1 MKNLDR
7 IKRTFLHIVLLSVVL
22 TSCNN
27 SQKETVVSEEVIVV
41 SEPLP
46 SWNDGAT
53 KSAIINFVNDVSTEG
68 GTKYVK
74 PEERIATFDNDG
86 TLWCEQPV
94 AQLEF
99 AAYQVKKM
107 AVDHPE
113 WNDKQPFKSV
123 LEDDNEYLVND
134 LLHNHGKELMKLITV
149 THAGMTLKEFNADVN
164 AFLNDSSHPKYGKK
178 YTETIYQPMLEL
190 LQYLRNN
197 KFKTYICSG
206 GGNSFMRVFADD
218 VYGIVPE
225 NVIGTFAMNTFEQV
239 DGEWQ
244 IVKGT
249 ENLFMNDK
257 DTKPAT
263 IEQRI
268 GRIPIFVGG
277 NVRSGGD
284 IGQLTY
290 SQTNT
295 LPNFQLL
302 VNHDDDVREFA
313 YAEKDN
319 KSLNA
324 AKEGDWHVVS
334 MKNDWKKI
342 FPFDN

>member
-1 MKNLDR
+1 M
-7 IKRTFLHIVLLSVVL
+7 KRTILAVFTFALALNFG
-22 TSCNN
+22 CR
-27 SQKETVVSEEVIVV
+27 ETAQVTD
-41 SEPLP
+41 PLP
-46 SWNDGAT
+46 SWNDGKT
-53 KSAIINFVNDVSTEG
+53 KQSIIEFVERVTTPGSPDFVP
-68 GTKYVK
+68 
-74 PEERIATFDNDG
+74 PEERIATFDQDG

-99 AAYQVKKM
+99 AAYQVKQM

-113 WNDKQPFKSV
+113 WKDTQPFKSV

-134 LLHNHGKELMKLITV
+134 LLHNHGKELMKLIAV
-149 THAGMTLKEFNADVN
+149 THAGMTLKEFNADVT
-164 AFLNDSSHPKYGKK
+164 AFLNASSHPKYGKK

-190 LQYLRNN
+190 LQYLRKNE
-197 KFKTYICSG
+197 FKTYICSG
-206 GGNSFMRVFADD
+206 GGNDLMRVFAED

-239 DGEWQ
+239 DGEWE

-249 ENLFMNDK
+249 KNFFMNDK
-257 DTKPAT
+257 DTKPAA

-302 VNHDDDVREFA
+302 INHDDDVREFA

-319 KSLNA
+319 ASLNA
-324 AKEGDWHVVS
+324 AEEGGWHVVS
-334 MKNDWKKI
+334 MKNDWLKI
-342 FPFDN
+342 FPFEN

>member
-1 MKNLDR
+1 M
-7 IKRTFLHIVLLSVVL
+7 KRTILAVFTFALAL
-22 TSCNN
+22 TFGCRENA
-27 SQKETVVSEEVIVV
+27 QVTD
-41 SEPLP
+41 PLP
-46 SWNDGAT
+46 SWIDGKT
-53 KSAIINFVNDVSTEG
+53 KQSIIEFVEKVTTSGSPDFVP
-68 GTKYVK
+68 
-74 PEERIATFDNDG
+74 PEERIATFDQDG

-99 AAYQVKKM
+99 AAYQVKQM
-107 AVDHPE
+107 AVDHPD
-113 WNDKQPFKSV
+113 WKDTQPFKSV

-134 LLHNHGKELMKLITV
+134 LLHNHGKELMKLIAV
-149 THAGMTLKEFNADVN
+149 THAGMTLKEFNADVT
-164 AFLNDSSHPKYGKK
+164 AFLNTSSHPKYGKK

-190 LQYLRNN
+190 LQYLRKNE
-197 KFKTYICSG
+197 FKTYICSG
-206 GGNSFMRVFADD
+206 GGNDLMRVFAED

-225 NVIGTFAMNTFEQV
+225 NVIGTFAMNTFEKV
-239 DGEWQ
+239 NGEWE

-249 ENLFMNDK
+249 KNFFMNDK
-257 DTKPAT
+257 DTKPAA

-302 VNHDDDVREFA
+302 INHDDDVREFA

-319 KSLNA
+319 ASLNA
-324 AKEGDWHVVS
+324 AEEGGWHVVS
-334 MKNDWKKI
+334 MKNDWLKI
-342 FPFDN
+342 FPFEN

>member
-1 MKNLDR
+1 MKTKQSPV
-7 IKRTFLHIVLLSVVL
+7 IAAVLVVL
-22 TSCNN
+22 
-27 SQKETVVSEEVIVV
+27 VSAATNGFAQQADQ
-41 SEPLP
+41 LP
-46 SWNDGAT
+46 SWNDGPT
-53 KSAIINFVNDVSTEG
+53 KAAIIQFVQDVTKEG
-68 GTKYVK
+68 GPKFVP
-74 PEERIATFDNDG
+74 PEQRIATFDNDG
-86 TLWCEQPV
+86 TLWVEQPV
-94 AQLEF
+94 PQLEF
-99 AAYQVKKM
+99 VAYQVKKM
-107 AVDHPE
+107 AVNHPE
-113 WNDKQPFKSV
+113 WNQKQPFKSV
-123 LEDDNEYLVND
+123 LEGDKEYLVND
-134 LLHNHGKELMKLITV
+134 LLNNHGKELMKLIAV
-149 THAGMTLKEFNADVN
+149 THAGMTLKEFNADVK
-164 AFLNDSSHPKYGKK
+164 AFLNASSHPKFGKK

-190 LQYLRNN
+190 LQYLRDNN
-197 KFKTYICSG
+197 FKTYICSG

-239 DGEWQ
+239 DGEWV
-244 IVKGT
+244 IVKGK
-249 ENLFMNDK
+249 ENIFMNDK
-257 DTKPAT
+257 NTKPAT

-319 KSLNA
+319 QSLNA
-324 AKEGDWHVVS
+324 AQEGNWRVVS
-334 MKNDWKKI
+334 IKNDWNKI
-342 FPFDN
+342 FPFDK

>member
-1 MKNLDR
+1 MKTKQLLV
-7 IKRTFLHIVLLSVVL
+7 IAAVLVVL
-22 TSCNN
+22 
-27 SQKETVVSEEVIVV
+27 VSAATNGFAQQAD
-41 SEPLP
+41 PLP
-46 SWNDGAT
+46 SWNDRPT
-53 KSAIINFVNDVSTEG
+53 KAAIIQFVQDV
-68 GTKYVK
+68 TKESGPKFVP
-74 PEERIATFDNDG
+74 PEQRIATFDNDG
-86 TLWCEQPV
+86 TLWVEQPV
-94 AQLEF
+94 PQLEF
-99 AAYQVKKM
+99 VAYQIKKM
-107 AVDHPE
+107 AVNHPE
-113 WNDKQPFKSV
+113 WNQKQPFKSV
-123 LEDDNEYLVND
+123 LEGDKEYLVND
-134 LLHNHGKELMKLITV
+134 LLNNHGKELMKLIAV

-164 AFLNDSSHPKYGKK
+164 AFLNVSSHPKFGKK

-190 LQYLRNN
+190 LQYLRDNN
-197 KFKTYICSG
+197 FKTYICSG

-239 DGEWQ
+239 DGEWV
-244 IVKGT
+244 IVKGK
-249 ENLFMNDK
+249 ENIFMNDK
-257 DTKPAT
+257 ATKPAT

-324 AKEGDWHVVS
+324 AQEGNWHVVS
-334 MKNDWKKI
+334 MKNDWMKI
-342 FPFDN
+342 FPFDK

>member
-1 MKNLDR
+1 
-7 IKRTFLHIVLLSVVL
+7 
-22 TSCNN
+22 
-27 SQKETVVSEEVIVV
+27 
-41 SEPLP
+41 
-46 SWNDGAT
+46 
-53 KSAIINFVNDVSTEG
+53 
-68 GTKYVK
+68 
-74 PEERIATFDNDG
+74 
-86 TLWCEQPV
+86 
-94 AQLEF
+94 
-99 AAYQVKKM
+99 M

-113 WNDKQPFKSV
+113 WNDTQPFKSV

-134 LLHNHGKELMKLITV
+134 LLNNHGKELMKLITV
-149 THAGMTLKEFNADVN
+149 THAGMTLKEFNADVK
-164 AFLNDSSHPKYGKK
+164 AFLNASSHPKYGKK

-190 LQYLRNN
+190 LQYLRENE
-197 KFKTYICSG
+197 FKTYICSG

-249 ENLFMNDK
+249 KNIFMNDK

-319 KSLNA
+319 ASLNA
-324 AKEGDWHVVS
+324 AKEGAWHVVS
-334 MKNDWKKI
+334 MKNDWMKI